1 MDRFER
7 GVIYWHPAYGAFPIT
22 GRILDSWEFSGF
34 EAGTLGYPTSDQYNN
49 PEGFLEQVFENHVV
63 TVDGDAPAG
72 PQAKQNYGLIEF
84 YSGDDVTLE
93 NARGRFD
100 GQRAADGYDTR
111 YLTMSWTL
119 SDSYILSKS
128 AYGLA
133 TRKDCTAYIF
143 GPDTGRFLM
152 QDRAANH
159 KGMAITRRYHLSQG
173 GHDDNTNYQLYMACG
188 FPNKTIQKNGKGV
201 LAYGYS
207 IGEFFM
213 SYIFRI
219 R

>member
-84 YSGDDVTLE
+84 NSGDDVTLE
-93 NARGRFD
+93 DARGRFD

-133 TRKDCTAYIF
+133 TRKDRTAYIF

-159 KGMAITRRYHLSQG
+159 KGMAITRRYR
-173 GHDDNTNYQLYMACG
+173 GHGDRSG
-188 FPNKTIQKNGKGV
+188 
-201 LAYGYS
+201 S
-207 IGEFFM
+207 
-213 SYIFRI
+213 
-219 R
+219 